1 MPTKSGRI
9 LIVDDNPSILSS
21 LEQLLKFDFEEI
33 KTLTNPNL
41 LISLIKTNAYD
52 VVLLDMN
59 FKAGINKGD
68 EGFFWMKEILK
79 NDPLAVIILITAYA
93 DIELAV
99 KAIKEGAT
107 DFIAKPWN
115 PAKLIATLKS
125 AVQLKKS
132 KLEVQVLKIKEKG
145 LSAEINR
152 CNEEIIGTS
161 PKITEVL
168 DIVAKVAPT
177 DANVLIIGENGTGK
191 ELIARQIHKLSN
203 QSTNPF
209 ISVDVSSLSES
220 LLESELFGHEKGS
233 FTDAKMERVGRFEIA
248 SNGTLFLDEIGNISF
263 NQQAKL
269 LTVIEN
275 RKFSR
280 IGSNTP
286 IETNFRLISATNKN
300 LNDLTAQNQFREDL
314 FYRINTI
321 QIQVPP
327 IRERKED
334 IPLIVEHYLRK
345 YEKKYGKQNLKVS
358 ANALEK
364 LTQHSW
370 PGNIRELKHVIERA
384 IILSGTTVLKPE
396 DFFVNPQNAKSINE
410 FDSFRLDDIEKQIL
424 IKVLNDTNWN
434 LTKASKLLDISRTT
448 LYSKIQRH
456 GL

>member
-396 DFFVNPQNAKSINE
+396 DFFVRESPIDIAVIGEGELTLSELIDRDLNGLG
-410 FDSFRLDDIEKQIL
+410 LDNVAGIMYRKG
-424 IKVLNDTNWN
+424 KGLNF
-434 LTKASKLLDISRTT
+434 
-448 LYSKIQRH
+448 
-456 GL
+456 

>member
-1 MPTKSGRI
+1 M
-9 LIVDDNPSILSS
+9 
-21 LEQLLKFDFEEI
+21 
-33 KTLTNPNL
+33 
-41 LISLIKTNAYD
+41 
-52 VVLLDMN
+52 
-59 FKAGINKGD
+59 
-68 EGFFWMKEILK
+68 
-79 NDPLAVIILITAYA
+79 
-93 DIELAV
+93 
-99 KAIKEGAT
+99 
-107 DFIAKPWN
+107 
-115 PAKLIATLKS
+115 
-125 AVQLKKS
+125 
-132 KLEVQVLKIKEKG
+132 
-145 LSAEINR
+145 
-152 CNEEIIGTS
+152 
-161 PKITEVL
+161 
-168 DIVAKVAPT
+168 
-177 DANVLIIGENGTGK
+177 
-191 ELIARQIHKLSN
+191 
-203 QSTNPF
+203 
-209 ISVDVSSLSES
+209 
-220 LLESELFGHEKGS
+220 ESELFGHEKGS